1 MPMSQLPATD
11 ALFSDQWLTLRE
23 PADHR
28 ARDAQLTHAVDQW
41 LTRRAA
47 AHPPR
52 EARSLETPRSV
63 IDLGCGSG
71 SNLRYLAPRLQG
83 AQSWRLIDHD
93 SGLLAQARLRC
104 ESLSSADGQ
113 PIHLETDQLSLTAAW
128 EHGLEGAD
136 LVTASAL
143 FDLLTAADIE
153 ALADACQ
160 RSGCAVLFA
169 LSIDGLIRFHD
180 AGGSA
185 LYGDDDRFML
195 AALQAHQH
203 RDKGGGPAVGSEAPR
218 RLRES
223 FHRRGYLIREAAS
236 PWRLGPES
244 LPLAEALMAGWR
256 KALHEQLPQQ
266 RDRVDQWHARR
277 LDDLQRERA
286 TLTVG
291 HRDLLATPTGGTP
304 SGARA

>member
-1 MPMSQLPATD
+1 MSRRTPNAN
-11 ALFSDQWLTLRE
+11 ALFSEQWLTLRE
-23 PADHR
+23 PADHL
-28 ARDAQLTHAVDQW
+28 ARDAQLTHAADSW
-41 LTRRAA
+41 LTRHADPSR
-47 AHPPR
+47 PL
-52 EARSLETPRSV
+52 EARRTIV
-63 IDLGCGSG
+63 DLGCGSG
-71 SNLRYLAPRLQG
+71 SNLRYLAPRLHG
-83 AQSWRLIDHD
+83 AQHWRLVDHD
-93 SGLLAQARLRC
+93 EELLASARLRC
-104 ESLSSADGQ
+104 QYLVSADAQ
-113 PIHLETDQLSLTAAW
+113 PIHLESVNLSLADT
-128 EHGLEGAD
+128 LEETLQGAY

-143 FDLLTAADIE
+143 FDLLTADDIG

-180 AGGSA
+180 ASGSA

-203 RDKGGGPAVGSEAPR
+203 RDKGDGPAMGSEAPR

-223 FHRRGYLIREAAS
+223 FRHRGYHIREAAS
-236 PWRLGPES
+236 PWQLGPES

-256 KALHEQLPQQ
+256 EALHQQLPQQ

-277 LDDLQRERA
+277 LDDLLRERV

-291 HRDLLATPTGGTP
+291 HRDLLATPSDRTR